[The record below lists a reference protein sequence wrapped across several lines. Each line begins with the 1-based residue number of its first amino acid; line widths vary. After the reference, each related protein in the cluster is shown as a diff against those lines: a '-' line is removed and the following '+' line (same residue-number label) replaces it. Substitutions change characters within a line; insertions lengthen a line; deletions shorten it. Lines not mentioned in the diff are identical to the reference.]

1 MSVGLGL
8 LAHSDYGDERPA
20 ELGAYLRRWATT
32 VEASGLDGVYTAT
45 EIGWDRSHPL
55 ALLAALAAW
64 TTHVTVGTS
73 VALAPLHD
81 PLQLAEA
88 MATIQQI
95 SAGRAVLGLGL
106 GWREAEFDAV
116 GVPLSQRRSRLL
128 DHLDVLSDLFSGEE
142 VTHRGRHHRFDG
154 VRVGW
159 ASSGPPTPIWLGG
172 TARAAIIRA
181 GEQADGWIAGPFATF
196 DVIQRQAD
204 IYREAVSSAGRGARG
219 RVVVMRECWVA
230 EDEATAY
237 DEAEAIRHKYAEYA
251 RRAGRMPF
259 DASWDLSRLAH
270 DRFIIGDPQTCA
282 EVLAD
287 LTRRTGATDLILRA
301 QFRGVDPERALATVD
316 LLGREVRP
324 RLHQMLQDAGD

>member
-1 MSVGLGL
+1 MTVSLGL
-8 LAHSDYGDERPA
+8 LAHADYGDERPCD
-20 ELGAYLRRWATT
+20 LGAYLRRWAST

-45 EIGWDRSHPL
+45 EIGWDRAHPV

-64 TTHVTVGTS
+64 TTHVTIGTS
-73 VALAPLHD
+73 VVLAPLHD

-88 MATIQQI
+88 MATVQQI

-106 GWREAEFDAV
+106 GWRAVEFDAV
-116 GVPLSQRRSRLL
+116 GVPLSQRRTRLL
-128 DHLDVLSDLFSGEE
+128 DHLDVLPRLLRGDE
-142 VTHRGRHHRFDG
+142 VTHRGHHQEFDG

-159 ASSGPPTPIWLGG
+159 ASSVAPVPIWLGG
-172 TARAAIIRA
+172 TARAAIVRA
-181 GEQADGWIAGPFATF
+181 GERADGWIAGPFATV

-204 IYREAVSSAGRGARG
+204 IYRQAAVSAGRDHDA

-230 EDEATAY
+230 EDESTAY
-237 DEAEAIRHKYAEYA
+237 DEAEAIRRKYAEYA

-259 DASWDLSRLAH
+259 DATWDLPRLAH
-270 DRFIIGDPQTCA
+270 DRFVIGDAQTCA
-282 EVLAD
+282 ETLAD

-301 QFRGVDPERALATVD
+301 QFRGIDPARALETVE

-324 RLHQMLQDAGD
+324 RLHRAFEGPNG